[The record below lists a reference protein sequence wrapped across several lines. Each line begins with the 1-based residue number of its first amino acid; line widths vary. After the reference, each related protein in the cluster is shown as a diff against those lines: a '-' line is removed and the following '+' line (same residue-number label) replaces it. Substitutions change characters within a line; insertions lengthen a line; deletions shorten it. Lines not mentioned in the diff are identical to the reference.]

1 MAHLTSTQ
9 AIVLQVV
16 TWKVRIERK
25 KGNEVASITS
35 QDVSDFIGDKFS
47 ADVSVKACQNSLR
60 VLTETGRITRHEHKQ
75 SGFKSIFAYGLPG
88 DVPEVPVVFL
98 EQTSRD
104 TPGSSD
110 SLQRPS
116 ASSQRTS
123 ASPLYNSSNKN
134 KNLSKGDVDNELRSS
149 GTTLAPPPITHHPS
163 QPYVPPA
170 GSKAYRSS
178 GMRTEPTKI
187 EGVKSLNS
195 LQAIEELTKRIGAGT
210 IPVPSA
216 NPDGYIT
223 ARRSE
228 ES

>member
-9 AIVLQVV
+9 ALVLQVV

-25 KGNEVASITS
+25 KGNEVASLTAQI
-35 QDVSDFIGDKFS
+35 VSDFIREKFM
-47 ADVSVKACQNSLR
+47 ADVSAKASQNSLR
-60 VLTETGRITRHEHKQ
+60 SLTEIGLITRHEYQ
-75 SGFKSIFAYGLPG
+75 REGFKTVFSYGLATG
-88 DVPEVPVVFL
+88 TAEVPVVFL
-98 EQTSRD
+98 ERQAET
-104 TPGSSD
+104 
-110 SLQRPS
+110 S
-116 ASSQRTS
+116 ASLPSSSMTTQRTS
-123 ASPLYNSSNKN
+123 PSPLYNSLTNK
-134 KNLSKGDVDNELRSS
+134 KELTKGDVDNELRSS

-178 GMRTEPTKI
+178 GMSTTPTKI

-195 LQAIEELTKRIGAGT
+195 LQAIEELTLRIGAGT
-210 IPVPSA
+210 IPVPGA